1 MRKWQEVLKISSFFE
16 GKKGI
21 DILRQMPSFVQ
32 PVSQLNCTSMSLNAS
47 RQNTLFSVCFLHFT
61 DLQEYGI
68 FQHLC
73 LC

>member
-21 DILRQMPSFVQ
+21 DLLRQMPSFDQ
-32 PVSQLNCTSMSLNAS
+32 LVSQLNSTSMSLNAS

>member
-21 DILRQMPSFVQ
+21 DLLRQMPSFVQ

-47 RQNTLFSVCFLHFT
+47 RQNTLFSVGFLHFT

>member
-16 GKKGI
+16 SKKGI
-21 DILRQMPSFVQ
+21 DLLRQMPSFVQ

>member
-21 DILRQMPSFVQ
+21 DLLRQMPSFVR

>member
-21 DILRQMPSFVQ
+21 DLLRQMLSFVQ

-47 RQNTLFSVCFLHFT
+47 RQNTLFSVCF
-61 DLQEYGI
+61 
-68 FQHLC
+68 
-73 LC
+73 